1 MSTGP
6 SKEDL
11 ELYWQNSRQYF
22 DELARHYQ
30 TADPEYYRK
39 YIKPYYDN
47 PFRSAYTAPGQ
58 TKSTGGG
65 AKFLVLMIAV
75 AVLGIAGA
83 GVFFLVSQGDSV
95 SKKIEQFSGNDE
107 ETTKRELK
115 GKDSEKQEGT
125 TLVEPE
131 EEPSMEKLS
140 DDDLYIRGA
149 KYISEKKYDE
159 AVFELRKIKP
169 GSKRYKEAQQL
180 IESVKYL
187 KKFDK

>member
-30 TADPEYYRK
+30 TADPEYYRT

>member
-11 ELYWQNSRQYF
+11 EQYWQNSRQYF

-39 YIKPYYDN
+39 FIKPFYDN
-47 PFRSAYTAPGQ
+47 PFRSTYTAPGQ
-58 TKSTGGG
+58 TKYSGGG
-65 AKFLVLMIAV
+65 ARFLVLMIAV
-75 AVLGIAGA
+75 AVMGIAGA
-83 GVFFLVSQGDSV
+83 GVYFFLSAGDPI
-95 SKKIEQFSGNDE
+95 SKKLEQFTEPDE
-107 ETTKRELK
+107 KMTQRELK
-115 GKDSEKQEGT
+115 APENKKVDP
-125 TLVEPE
+125 VEPKE
-131 EEPSMEKLS
+131 ETPAEELS
-140 DDDLYIRGA
+140 DDDLFILGA
-149 KYISEKKYDE
+149 KHISEKKYDE